1 MMKINPYQTMNPY
14 CSAPRFSPGASRLA
28 ADPAT
33 DRQPGNL
40 DRLTISLYGQNSR
53 IEGLIKQKHSLLE
66 RKNDLIRS
74 TLENGGSRESIQEL
88 LDTYAEQMK
97 NLDQQISR
105 EMASLNTDQTD
116 KDSSISKNNA
126 PKTKEELRKKQ
137 ISDLVDLSSGL
148 SQVKSIQSA
157 RTSVEGEARVLES
170 EIRMDKG
177 RGGNPE
183 AIARRGEKL
192 ADLQQRAAGLSADI
206 MKASRD
212 IAEQID
218 ESHRTAEETVREE
231 MPPEQTGHDS
241 LTDVLR

>member
-14 CSAPRFSPGASRLA
+14 CPAPRFSPGASRLA

-33 DRQPGNL
+33 DRQPGNP

-66 RKNDLIRS
+66 RKNELIRS

-177 RGGNPE
+177 RGGDSE

>member
-14 CSAPRFSPGASRLA
+14 CPAPRFSPGASRLA

-33 DRQPGNL
+33 DRQPGNP

-53 IEGLIKQKHSLLE
+53 IEELIKQKHSLLE
-66 RKNDLIRS
+66 RKNELIRS

-177 RGGNPE
+177 RGGDPE

>member
-14 CSAPRFSPGASRLA
+14 CPAPRFSTGASRPA

-33 DRQPGNL
+33 DRQPWNP

-53 IEGLIKQKHSLLE
+53 IEGLMKQKHSLLE
-66 RKNDLIRS
+66 RKNELIRS

-88 LDTYAEQMK
+88 LDTYDEQMK

-148 SQVKSIQSA
+148 SQVTSIQSA

-177 RGGNPE
+177 RGGDPE

-192 ADLQQRAAGLSADI
+192 ADLQERAAGLSADI

-218 ESHRTAEETVREE
+218 ENHRTTEETVREE

>member
-28 ADPAT
+28 ADSAT
-33 DRQPGNL
+33 DRQPWNP

-53 IEGLIKQKHSLLE
+53 IESLMKQKHSLLE
-66 RKNDLIRS
+66 RKNELIRS

-88 LDTYAEQMK
+88 LDTYEEQMK

-105 EMASLNTDQTD
+105 EMASLNTDRTD

-148 SQVKSIQSA
+148 SQVTSIQSA

-177 RGGNPE
+177 RGGDPE
-183 AIARRGEKL
+183 VIARRGEKL

-212 IAEQID
+212 IAEHID
-218 ESHRTAEETVREE
+218 ESRSSAKEAPCEEAAAEQDME
-231 MPPEQTGHDS
+231 DS
-241 LTDVLR
+241 LTVSCR